1 MERWATTLV
10 GFAVVALAVLLVA
23 HNYQPPKAI
32 GHDPNP
38 HAVVDAKASH
48 SGDAGEDLQAPM
60 FALADGGAVA
70 EPAPEAGP
78 LLLSDLVVPTESDRR
93 VDGGPGAAM
102 IDGTS
107 VPPLPPGGPRE
118 VRFGVILVSYTGAQP
133 SAGGTKPAS
142 RSRADAKALAA
153 KLRATAEQD
162 FHAAVQQGDA
172 GSADDLGRVK
182 LGVLEPAPEY
192 VLFTLGVDAVA
203 GPVDTPRGY
212 WIVKRLE

>member
-10 GFAVVALAVLLVA
+10 GFAVVVLAVLLVA

-38 HAVVDAKASH
+38 HVT
-48 SGDAGEDLQAPM
+48 GDAGTEDLRAPM
-60 FALADGGAVA
+60 FALADGGATA

-102 IDGTS
+102 LDGTS
-107 VPPLPPGGPRE
+107 VPSLPAGSPRE
-118 VRFGVILVSYTGAQP
+118 VRFGVVLVSYTGAQP
-133 SAGGTKPAS
+133 SAAGAKPAA
-142 RSRADAKALAA
+142 RSRADAKGLAA
-153 KLRATAEQD
+153 KLRATADQD